1 MGPRLRTMNKAK
13 RAARKAEKA
22 MRKAAEEK
30 RAQTEQLIK
39 DAKVKIEAELQGRA
53 DQQSKDGEA

>member
-1 MGPRLRTMNKAK
+1 MNKAK
-13 RAARKAEKA
+13 REARKAEKA

>member
-53 DQQSKDGEA
+53 DQQ